1 MATAKTVKMATI
13 VNMSRELN
21 EFKEK
26 LVIALTSGK
35 DLPEINSD
43 MILKKYI
50 KVATDELKLT
60 MPLRTARKL
69 ATNVL
74 TPIMLG
80 IIEGQ

>member
-1 MATAKTVKMATI
+1 MATVKMETI
-13 VNMSRELN
+13 VSMNRELN

-35 DLPEINSD
+35 DLPLINSD

-50 KVATDELKLT
+50 NVATDELKLT

-69 ATNVL
+69 AANVL
-74 TPIMLG
+74 TPIMLST
-80 IIEGQ
+80 IEGQ